1 MAETK
6 YDHGTFTSA
15 DDTDI
20 YYQSWTPESARGLLV
35 VAHGLGEHGGRYGHV
50 VDAVAPLGLAVWAI
64 DHRGHGRSGGRRGHA
79 MAFSEFVGDLRA
91 FVDLA
96 KTREPGKKVFL
107 LGHSLGGLIALTYA
121 LDHADTIAGV
131 VASGPALRLGVEV
144 PKLKAAIGRRLA
156 DLWPTLAMG
165 NGLNPADL
173 SHDSRE
179 VQKYKDDP
187 LVHDRVTARFFI
199 EFTGQ
204 MRATAARGGDLAL
217 PCLIQ
222 QGGADPIIHPDGARS
237 FFADLAATDRALHV
251 YDGFYHEIYN
261 EIQRARPLADLAAW
275 LQARL

>member
-1 MAETK
+1 MADTK

-20 YYQSWTPESARGLLV
+20 YYLSWTPTPARGLLV
-35 VAHGLGEHGGRYGHV
+35 VAHGLGEHGGRYRHV
-50 VDAVAPLGLAVWAI
+50 VDAVAPLGLAVWAL
-64 DHRGHGRSGGRRGHA
+64 DHRGHGRSGGRRGHL
-79 MAFSEFVGDLRA
+79 MAFSEFIVDLRA

-96 KTREPGKKVFL
+96 KTREPGKKTFL

-121 LDHADTIAGV
+121 LAHPDTIAGV
-131 VASGPALRLGVEV
+131 VASAPALRIAVEV
-144 PKLKAAIGRRLA
+144 PKIKAAVGRKLS

-179 VQKYKDDP
+179 VQMYKDDP
-187 LVHDRVTARFFI
+187 LVHDRVTTRFFV
-199 EFTGQ
+199 EFTDR
-204 MRATAARGGDLAL
+204 MRATAAGAADLAL

-222 QGGADPIIHPDGARS
+222 QGSADAIVHPDGARA
-237 FFADLAATDRALHV
+237 FFADLGAADRTLHV
-251 YDGFYHEIYN
+251 YDGLFHEIYN